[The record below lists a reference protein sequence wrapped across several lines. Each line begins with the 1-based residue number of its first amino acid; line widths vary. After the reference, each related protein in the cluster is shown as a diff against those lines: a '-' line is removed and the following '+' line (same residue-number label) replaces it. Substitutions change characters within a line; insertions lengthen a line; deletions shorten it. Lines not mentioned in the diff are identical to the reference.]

1 MFGRIFGRG
10 KDEPEQ
16 AVCAKCGRTLL
27 AGEWTRRVTG
37 PDGENRLLCSL
48 CGPDL
53 PLDQDEPPETT
64 WTPANNGRVRET
76 RQDAVAKT
84 GAEEPETQVVDK
96 DAVIAS
102 LQERLARGE
111 ARNQELTR
119 ELARLRE
126 AVGEP
131 GGDAQAAET
140 ALVGEAAAQETT
152 MDSSEPGER
161 TWGETPAEFAAAF
174 AAAEAAGEGGGE
186 AEPEADEEGVSPAI
200 SEDTQPLPVV
210 ESEDAEVVA
219 AETSRADAAEA
230 AALEGEVAPV
240 EAAALESAAAVGAPA
255 AAADEL
261 AAAVDES
268 TAPDAVELASPDAD
282 VEASGGESYAVVE
295 DEQEPEPAPA
305 NAEAEVAALAL
316 LQRGVDL
323 FNVSRVPRKIAE
335 TNEQLGMPSVHAAP
349 DEPVVALTFMW
360 SMGWYRFVVDADTGD
375 VQLADRGYEEITD
388 LPANA
393 GVRADGSVQLAPA
406 QISRA
411 AAQRIQQED
420 QPAARPD
427 ERQGGPEPPSVAAQK
442 PPEILSKS
450 LLGQRSDD
458 KPAAWE
464 KTQARDFDW
473 DR

>member
-140 ALVGEAAAQETT
+140 ALVGEAEQTRR
-152 MDSSEPGER
+152 P
-161 TWGETPAEFAAAF
+161 
-174 AAAEAAGEGGGE
+174 
-186 AEPEADEEGVSPAI
+186 
-200 SEDTQPLPVV
+200 
-210 ESEDAEVVA
+210 
-219 AETSRADAAEA
+219 RAHQIDK
-230 AALEGEVAPV
+230 
-240 EAAALESAAAVGAPA
+240 
-255 AAADEL
+255 
-261 AAAVDES
+261 
-268 TAPDAVELASPDAD
+268 TRKRQ
-282 VEASGGESYAVVE
+282 ASGVYVI
-295 DEQEPEPAPA
+295 EQ
-305 NAEAEVAALAL
+305 
-316 LQRGVDL
+316 
-323 FNVSRVPRKIAE
+323 
-335 TNEQLGMPSVHAAP
+335 
-349 DEPVVALTFMW
+349 
-360 SMGWYRFVVDADTGD
+360 
-375 VQLADRGYEEITD
+375 
-388 LPANA
+388 
-393 GVRADGSVQLAPA
+393 
-406 QISRA
+406 
-411 AAQRIQQED
+411 
-420 QPAARPD
+420 
-427 ERQGGPEPPSVAAQK
+427 
-442 PPEILSKS
+442 
-450 LLGQRSDD
+450 
-458 KPAAWE
+458 
-464 KTQARDFDW
+464 
-473 DR
+473 